1 MTLTSDIISAL
12 TESQDINLHLK
23 PLRNHFDDLEQ
34 CDFDMSEKLL
44 APMFHCLCL
53 VWSNSKYY
61 NTAGRVVVMLTEMC
75 NMMIEFV
82 SVSLLTASATVP
94 SSTTHTR
101 CY

>member
-1 MTLTSDIISAL
+1 
-12 TESQDINLHLK
+12 
-23 PLRNHFDDLEQ
+23 
-34 CDFDMSEKLL
+34 MSEKLL

-94 SSTTHTR
+94 SSTTHAR